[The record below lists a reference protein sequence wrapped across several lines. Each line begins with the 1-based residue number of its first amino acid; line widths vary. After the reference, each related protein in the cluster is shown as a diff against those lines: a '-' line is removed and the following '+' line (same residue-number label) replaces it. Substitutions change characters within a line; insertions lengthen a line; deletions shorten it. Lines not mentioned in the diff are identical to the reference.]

1 MRLGYFFQVLQGLD
15 VGVEALVDVGV
26 PLQVVVDD
34 LEGLD
39 FTDSTGGH
47 GGEDTTELYNRS
59 REKEKF
65 LRPLSSTVVFS
76 LKEYLVMRTTSLQ
89 LFRCRH
95 RAHSLPLRLVI
106 VHTSPTTATTQ

>member
-34 LEGLD
+34 LEGLN

-47 GGEDTTELYNRS
+47 GGEDTTELYSRS

-95 RAHSLPLRLVI
+95 RAHSLPSRLVI
-106 VHTSPTTATTQ
+106 LHTSPTTATTQ